1 MGLLDGK
8 VAIITGAGRGVGR
21 AEVLAMAKE
30 GARVVINDL
39 GGALDG
45 TGKQAMVAD
54 QVVDEIKAMGGQAIA
69 DYSDVGT
76 LEGVDNMIWRALSKF
91 GRLDIMVHNAG
102 ILRDKMLL
110 NMEEDDWDLVQ
121 KVHSK
126 GTFLCTR
133 AAGRVMKTQGE
144 GGVIMNTTSMS
155 GLIGNFGQAN
165 YSFAKAGMYG
175 FTKTAAAEL
184 GRYGIRVHAICPNAY
199 TRMTANLPA
208 LKGITE
214 EMLDPG
220 TMAPLVVFLASDL
233 SKNLTG
239 RVILAHGGTIGVKVA
254 EFKMTISNGFN
265 KKDGLPTAQDIAG
278 NIDRVLI
285 SEPDLE
291 MMGTLKFE

>member
-1 MGLLDGK
+1 MGLLEGK
-8 VAIITGAGRGVGR
+8 IAIITGAGRGIGR
-21 AEVLAMAKE
+21 AEALAMVKE
-30 GARVVINDL
+30 GAKVVINDL

-54 QVVDEIKAMGGQAIA
+54 EVVNEVTVMGGQAVA

-76 LEGVDNMIWRALSKF
+76 LEGVDNMIWKALSKF
-91 GRLDIMVHNAG
+91 GRLDIMVNNAG

-110 NMEEDDWDLVQ
+110 NMEENDWDLVQ
-121 KVHSK
+121 KVHAK

-133 AAGRVMKTQGE
+133 AAGRIMRAQGQ
-144 GGVIMNTTSMS
+144 GGVILNTTSMS
-155 GLIGNFGQAN
+155 GLIGNAGQAN

-175 FTKTAAAEL
+175 FTKTVAAEL

-199 TRMTANLPA
+199 TRMTASLPG
-208 LKGITE
+208 LKGVTE
-214 EMLDPG
+214 EMLNPA
-220 TMAPLVVFLASDL
+220 TVAPLAVFLASDL

-254 EFKMTISNGFN
+254 EFKMTLSNGFN
-265 KKDGLPTAQDIAG
+265 KKDGLPTPQDIAD
-278 NIDRVLI
+278 NIDRVMI

-291 MMGTLKFE
+291 MMSAFKFE

>member
-1 MGLLDGK
+1 MGLLEGK
-8 VAIITGAGRGVGR
+8 IAIITGAGRGIGR
-21 AEVLAMAKE
+21 AEALAMAKE
-30 GARVVINDL
+30 GAKVVINDL
-39 GGALDG
+39 GGGLDG

-54 QVVDEIKAMGGQAIA
+54 EVVNEVTAMGGQAVA

-76 LEGVDNMIWRALSKF
+76 LEGVDNMIWKAVSKF
-91 GRLDIMVHNAG
+91 GRLNIMVNNAG

-110 NMEEDDWDLVQ
+110 NMEENDWDFVQ

-133 AAGRVMKTQGE
+133 AAARIMRAQGQ
-144 GGVIMNTTSMS
+144 GGVILNTTSMS
-155 GLIGNFGQAN
+155 GLIGNAGQAN

-175 FTKTAAAEL
+175 FTKTVAAEL

-199 TRMTANLPA
+199 TRMTASLPA

-214 EMLDPG
+214 EMLNPA
-220 TMAPLVVFLASDL
+220 TVAPLAVFLASDL

-254 EFKMTISNGFN
+254 EFKMALSNGFN
-265 KKDGLPTAQDIAG
+265 KKEGLPTAQDIAD
-278 NIDRVLI
+278 NIDRVMI

-291 MMGTLKFE
+291 MMAAFKFE